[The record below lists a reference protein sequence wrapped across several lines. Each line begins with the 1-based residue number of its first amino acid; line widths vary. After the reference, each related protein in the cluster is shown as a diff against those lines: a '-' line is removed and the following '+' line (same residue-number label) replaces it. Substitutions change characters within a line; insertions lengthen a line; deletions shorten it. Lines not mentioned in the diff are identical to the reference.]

1 MNKSEWIAEKLTGRI
16 QRGEWAVGEKI
27 PSEAQLCEEY
37 QTSRLTVRSAL
48 TIMSTN
54 GYVQTYKG
62 KGTIVQE
69 LPQKQPVPLNRTEI
83 FEFRRILETEIARLA
98 AIRADEAAIQ
108 KLKDLCLK
116 MKNGKTNDEIAYYDS
131 EFHSCL
137 AQATKNAVIMR
148 AFDSFKDIFT
158 SMFEQNVGVLG
169 SSGYL
174 GHLKI
179 VSAIEMRDSDRAY
192 QYMYE
197 HLCTTME
204 QTTMLNFL

>member
-1 MNKSEWIAEKLTGRI
+1 MNKSEQIAEKLTGRI
-16 QRGEWAVGEKI
+16 QRGEWSIGEKL

-37 QTSRLTVRSAL
+37 QASRLTIRSAL

-62 KGTIVQE
+62 KGSIVQDQS
-69 LPQKQPVPLNRTEI
+69 QKRPVHINRTEV

-98 AIRADEAAIQ
+98 AIRADEATIQ
-108 KLKDLCLK
+108 VLKDLCIK
-116 MKNGKTNDEIAYYDS
+116 MKNGKTNDDIAYYDS

-137 AQATKNAVIMR
+137 AQATNNTVIVR
-148 AFDSFKDIFT
+148 AFDSFKDVFT
-158 SMFEQNVGVLG
+158 SMFQQNVGVLG

-204 QTTMLNFL
+204 QTTMLNIL